1 MHQYYQSE
9 VNNEYVIRGNAAI
22 LKCSIPSFVAEF
34 VQVVGWQDDQGNSF
48 NPDEK
53 NGRMWRI
60 VSSVNFA
67 ASPSTS
73 YEGIDRSL
81 EIACFPNFQKPKV
94 DPRSPPWRKCA
105 RCCNRRQK
113 FSLFCSVL
121 LSRNLATRIRCNNS
135 NLVLEYV
142 GGILWR
148 ATIVITKGL
157 I

>member
-1 MHQYYQSE
+1 MIDDATVNFRFRTARAKLKSSFASFPFIRVCTYIYIVVVHQYYQSE

-53 NGRMWRI
+53 NGRIWRI

-81 EIACFPNFQKPKV
+81 EIACFPNFQKLKV
-94 DPRSPPWRKCA
+94 DP
-105 RCCNRRQK
+105 
-113 FSLFCSVL
+113 
-121 LSRNLATRIRCNNS
+121 
-135 NLVLEYV
+135 
-142 GGILWR
+142 
-148 ATIVITKGL
+148 
-157 I
+157 

>member
-1 MHQYYQSE
+1 MMIDDATVNFRFRTARAKLKSSFASFPFIRVCTYIYIVVVHQYYQSE

-53 NGRMWRI
+53 NGRIWRI

-81 EIACFPNFQKPKV
+81 EIACSPNFQKPKV
-94 DPRSPPWRKCA
+94 DP
-105 RCCNRRQK
+105 
-113 FSLFCSVL
+113 
-121 LSRNLATRIRCNNS
+121 
-135 NLVLEYV
+135 
-142 GGILWR
+142 
-148 ATIVITKGL
+148 
-157 I
+157 